1 MTPKDA
7 YNAMCVMQPVAHD
20 GIIYTRIRAV
30 EYHYDRTVRL
40 QLYDQ
45 DAHSIT
51 TVPAGDAVAVTPGEY
66 AAYKE
71 RRRQEHDALE
81 HLLAAQKEAKP

>member
-1 MTPKDA
+1 MTSKEA
-7 YNAMCVMQPVAHD
+7 YDAMCVMQPVAHG

-51 TVPAGDAVAVTPGEY
+51 TVLAGDAVAVTTGEY

-81 HLLAAQKEAKP
+81 QLLKSHKEGA